1 LEFARKGGIIM
12 SASRSFLALAV
23 CLATAC
29 ASGGSAASDSPVEP
43 ATQVQAAALRHVFQ
57 NNDSSLG
64 ISAGS
69 YCVGVGS
76 GLLNTDPSVSLL
88 QALENPK
95 VTRLSGC
102 ARVAS
107 RTHRWQVIDTLSR
120 LPSLAFFVDQPSFPD
135 SDTARVYVEYVQDP
149 SFSTGYDC
157 VLSRT
162 TAGWQVQ
169 RCDPGFPR

>member
-1 LEFARKGGIIM
+1 M
-12 SASRSFLALAV
+12 SSSKPVMAIVV

-29 ASGGSAASDSPVEP
+29 ASGGTAASDSPVEP
-43 ATQVQAAALRHVFQ
+43 AVQVQAAA
-57 NNDSSLG
+57 NDSSLG

-69 YCVGVGS
+69 YCVGVGT
-76 GLLNTDPSVSLL
+76 GLLNTDPPVSLL
-88 QALENPK
+88 RALENPK

-120 LPSLAFFVDQPSFPD
+120 LPSLAFFVAQPSFPD
-135 SDTARVYVEYVQDP
+135 PDTARVYVEYVQDP

-157 VLSRT
+157 LLSRT
-162 TAGWQVQ
+162 AEGWQVQ
-169 RCDPGFPR
+169 RCNPGFPR

>member
-1 LEFARKGGIIM
+1 M
-12 SASRSFLALAV
+12 SYPKPIVSFLA
-23 CLATAC
+23 CLAAAC
-29 ASGGSAASDSPVEP
+29 ASGGTAASDSPVEP
-43 ATQVQAAALRHVFQ
+43 AIQVQSVALQHVFE

-69 YCVGVGS
+69 YCVGVGT
-76 GLLNTDPSVSLL
+76 GLLNTDPSVALL

-120 LPSLAFFVDQPSFPD
+120 LPSIAFFVDQPSFPAA
-135 SDTARVYVEYVQDP
+135 DTARVYVEYVQDP

-157 VLSRT
+157 LLSRT
-162 TAGWQVQ
+162 AEGWQVQ
-169 RCDPGFPR
+169 RCNPGFPR

>member
-1 LEFARKGGIIM
+1 MYTSK
-12 SASRSFLALAV
+12 ALAAV
-23 CLATAC
+23 TLCLAAAC
-29 ASGGSAASDSPVEP
+29 ASGGTAASDSPVEP
-43 ATQVQAAALRHVFQ
+43 AGEVQAAALQHVFQ

-76 GLLNTDPSVSLL
+76 GLLNTDPSVALL
-88 QALENPK
+88 QALGNPK

-120 LPSLAFFVDQPSFPD
+120 LPSLAFLVDQPSFPD

-157 VLSRT
+157 VLSR
-162 TAGWQVQ
+162 AAEGWQVQ

>member
-1 LEFARKGGIIM
+1 M
-12 SASRSFLALAV
+12 SSSKPVMALV
-23 CLATAC
+23 LCLAAAC
-29 ASGGSAASDSPVEP
+29 ASGGTAASDSPVEP
-43 ATQVQAAALRHVFQ
+43 AVQVQVAALQHVFQ

-76 GLLNTDPSVSLL
+76 GLLNTDPSVALI
-88 QALENPK
+88 QALQNPK

-120 LPSLAFFVDQPSFPD
+120 LPSIAFLVDQPSFPD
-135 SDTARVYVEYVQDP
+135 ADTGRVYVEYIQDP

-162 TAGWQVQ
+162 AEGWQVQ
-169 RCDPGFPR
+169 RCDPGFPRP

>member
-1 LEFARKGGIIM
+1 MSSPKSIVSLFA
-12 SASRSFLALAV
+12 
-23 CLATAC
+23 CLAAAC
-29 ASGGSAASDSPVEP
+29 ASGGTAASDSPVEP
-43 ATQVQAAALRHVFQ
+43 AIEVQAAALRHVFQ

-64 ISAGS
+64 FSAGS
-69 YCVGVGS
+69 YCVGVGT
-76 GLLNTDPSVSLL
+76 GLLNTDPSVALL

-107 RTHRWQVIDTLSR
+107 RTHRWQVVDTLSR
-120 LPSLAFFVDQPSFPD
+120 LPSIAFFVDQPSFPG

-162 TAGWQVQ
+162 AEGWQVQ

>member
-1 LEFARKGGIIM
+1 M
-12 SASRSFLALAV
+12 SCPKSIVSFLA
-23 CLATAC
+23 CLVAAC
-29 ASGGSAASDSPVEP
+29 ASGGTAASDSPVEP
-43 ATQVQAAALRHVFQ
+43 AVQVQAAALRHVFQ

-76 GLLNTDPSVSLL
+76 GLLNTDPSVALL

-120 LPSLAFFVDQPSFPD
+120 QPSIAFLVDLPRFPD
-135 SDTARVYVEYVQDP
+135 ADTAQVYVEYIQDP

-157 VLSRT
+157 RLSRT
-162 TAGWQVQ
+162 AEGWQVQ
-169 RCDPGFPR
+169 RCNAGFPR

>member
-1 LEFARKGGIIM
+1 M
-12 SASRSFLALAV
+12 SPSKPFLALVAY
-23 CLATAC
+23 LATAC
-29 ASGGSAASDSPVEP
+29 ASGSTAASDSPVEQ
-43 ATQVQAAALRHVFQ
+43 AVRVQAAALQHVFQ

-69 YCVGVGS
+69 YCVGIGT
-76 GLLNTDPSVSLL
+76 GLLNTDPSVALL

-135 SDTARVYVEYVQDP
+135 PDTARVYVEYVQDP

-157 VLSRT
+157 LLSRT
-162 TAGWQVQ
+162 AEGWQVQ
-169 RCDPGFPR
+169 RCNPGFPR

>member
-1 LEFARKGGIIM
+1 MFTRK
-12 SASRSFLALAV
+12 ALAIFAMG
-23 CLATAC
+23 LSAAC
-29 ASGGSAASDSPVEP
+29 ASGGTAASDSAVQP
-43 ATQVQAAALRHVFQ
+43 AIQVQAAALRHVFQ

-76 GLLNTDPSVSLL
+76 GLLNTDPSVALI

-135 SDTARVYVEYVQDP
+135 PDTARVY
-149 SFSTGYDC
+149 G
-157 VLSRT
+157 SRR
-162 TAGWQVQ
+162 AIW
-169 RCDPGFPR
+169 

>member
-1 LEFARKGGIIM
+1 M
-12 SASRSFLALAV
+12 SYPKSIVSFLA
-23 CLATAC
+23 CLAAAC
-29 ASGGSAASDSPVEP
+29 ASGGTAVSDSLVEP
-43 ATQVQAAALRHVFQ
+43 AIQVQAAALQHVFQ

-69 YCVGVGS
+69 YCVGMGT
-76 GLLNTDPSVSLL
+76 GLLNTDPSVALL

-120 LPSLAFFVDQPSFPD
+120 LPSIAFFVDQPSFPEA
-135 SDTARVYVEYVQDP
+135 DTARVYVEYVQDP

-157 VLSRT
+157 LLGRT
-162 TAGWQVQ
+162 AEGWQVR
-169 RCDPGFPR
+169 RCNPGFPR

>member
-1 LEFARKGGIIM
+1 M
-12 SASRSFLALAV
+12 SYPKSIVSLAV
-23 CLATAC
+23 CLAFAC
-29 ASGGSAASDSPVEP
+29 ASGGTAASDSPVEP
-43 ATQVQAAALRHVFQ
+43 AIQVQSAALQHVFE

-69 YCVGVGS
+69 YCVGVGT
-76 GLLNTDPSVSLL
+76 GLLNTDPSVALL

-120 LPSLAFFVDQPSFPD
+120 LPSIAFFADQPSFPD
-135 SDTARVYVEYVQDP
+135 ADTARVYVEYVQDP

-157 VLSRT
+157 RLSRT
-162 TAGWQVQ
+162 AEGWQVQ
-169 RCDPGFPR
+169 RCNPGFPR

>member
-1 LEFARKGGIIM
+1 MFTRK
-12 SASRSFLALAV
+12 ALAV
-23 CLATAC
+23 VAMGIAAAC
-29 ASGGSAASDSPVEP
+29 ASGGTATSDSPVEP
-43 ATQVQAAALRHVFQ
+43 AIQVQAAALRHVFQ

-69 YCVGVGS
+69 YCVGVGT
-76 GLLNTDPSVSLL
+76 GLLNTDPSVALL

-102 ARVAS
+102 ARVGS

-135 SDTARVYVEYVQDP
+135 ADTARVYVEYVQDP

-157 VLSRT
+157 VLSR
-162 TAGWQVQ
+162 AAEGWQVQ